1 MTVKNEII
9 RKSIHLFMLI
19 IPLSILFLEKWIVLG
34 VLGVLILLAMTVEI
48 LRLRWHE
55 FYRVFEKIF
64 GSLLRE
70 HERRHIT
77 GSTYLLIGA
86 FLAILLFDK
95 TVALTVLLF
104 VIVSDGLGAL
114 TGRMWGRHI
123 LTRDKT
129 LEGCAVFLLTAGA
142 IVLLTMRDHIFIGML
157 GAAMAFVVDVFVTG
171 LDDNLTI
178 PLGAGTV
185 MHALIKL

>member
-1 MTVKNEII
+1 MTVKSEII
-9 RKSIHLFMLI
+9 RKSIHLLMLI
-19 IPLSILFLEKWIVLG
+19 IPLSILFLEKRFVLG
-34 VLGVLILLAMTVEI
+34 VLGGLTMFAILVEI
-48 LRLRWHE
+48 LRLRWPD

-64 GSLLRE
+64 GPLLRE
-70 HERRHIT
+70 HERTHLT

-95 TVALTVLLF
+95 TIALTVLLF
-104 VIVSDGLGAL
+104 VVVSDGLGAF
-114 TGRMWGRHI
+114 TGRIWGKHL
-123 LTRDKT
+123 LTESKT

-142 IVLLTMRDHIFIGML
+142 IVLLTMRDHILVGMIG
-157 GAAMAFVVDVFVTG
+157 AVVAFVVDVFVTG

-185 MHALIKL
+185 MHALIKI

>member
-19 IPLSILFLEKWIVLG
+19 IPLSILILEKRFILG
-34 VLGVLILLAMTVEI
+34 VLGGLILLAMTVEI
-48 LRLRWHE
+48 LRLLWPE
-55 FYRVFEKIF
+55 FDRVFENIF

-70 HERRHIT
+70 HERRHLT

-95 TVALTVLLF
+95 TIALTVLLF
-104 VIVSDGLGAL
+104 VVVSDGLGAL
-114 TGRMWGRHI
+114 TGRMWGRHPF
-123 LTRDKT
+123 TRNKT
-129 LEGCAVFLLTAGA
+129 LEGCAVFLLMAGA

-157 GAAMAFVVDVFVTG
+157 GATVAFVIDVFVTG

-185 MHALIKL
+185 MHVLIKL